1 MKRIKLHLTVITAC
15 LAISGLWMPATASTG
30 ADEQDYDESIRLPV
44 RRLHPERKQKQ
55 TEKTDN
61 SAGSDDFS
69 QRMRRERARLQRQ
82 NAKNAKDNTSP
93 ETNAQQSSTVDK
105 SWLNQLLST
114 DYTIKDID
122 HYKPQRLRWT
132 DEPVRQSASQLLPY
146 FASTPVDNGITRYM
160 PKDVTMDNSFNSLYL
175 YFDSSNGKPKDL
187 RLRAQYYAD
196 DALDIEQVDFVI
208 NGFKYHYV
216 PQAVNRG
223 KGNGRMVWENF
234 DDAVSEQMKDLVY
247 ALTHGQAVV
256 VKYVGNRGFSH
267 VKELTA
273 DEINDMY
280 RTLELY
286 RAMGGSI

>member
-1 MKRIKLHLTVITAC
+1 MKRIKLHLTALTAC
-15 LAISGLWMPATASTG
+15 LAISGLWMPATASTV

-44 RRLHPERKQKQ
+44 RRLHPERNQKN

-61 SAGSDDFS
+61 NANADDFS

-82 NAKNAKDNTSP
+82 NAKSANSGSDAA
-93 ETNAQQSSTVDK
+93 AQQSSTVDK
-105 SWLNQLLST
+105 DWLNQLLST
-114 DYTIKDID
+114 DYSIKGID

-132 DEPVRQSASQLLPY
+132 DEPVKQSTSQLLPY
-146 FASTPVDNGITRYM
+146 FVSTPVDNGITRYM
-160 PKDVTMDNSFNSLYL
+160 PKGVTMDNSFNSLYL
-175 YFDSSNGKPKDL
+175 YFDSSNGKPTDL

-208 NGFKYHYV
+208 NGFKYNYV
-216 PQAVNRG
+216 PQVVNRG

-234 DDAVSEQMKDLVY
+234 DEAVSAPMKDLVY

-256 VKYVGNRGFSH
+256 VKYVGSRGFSH